1 MLTTIRLYGKLGA
14 MFGRKYRLNV
24 KSPAEAM
31 RALCVQL
38 KGFESYLTNSKVEY
52 GVFVGKRNIGQD
64 QLCDPSGGD
73 DIRIAPFVSGAK
85 AKWVQTVV
93 GIVLVVVGYLVTTM
107 SYGWAKTIGDGLMGM
122 GVSMIIGGIVQMLTP
137 SPKVNGP
144 NDKDGNKPST
154 QFSGP
159 VNTQAQG
166 NVVGVCYGGP
176 LIIGSAVISAGI
188 VAADNAYI
196 PLNTDAGTYG
206 GGSSNWARVMEAAGP

>member
-93 GIVLVVVGYLVTTM
+93 GIVLVVVGYVLTVFG
-107 SYGWAKTIGDGLMGM
+107 YGAIGQPMVNMGIA
-122 GVSMIIGGIVQMLTP
+122 MIIGGIVQMLTP
-137 SPKVNGP
+137 SPKANGP

-196 PLNTDAGTYG
+196 PLNTDEGTYG

>member
-52 GVFVGKRNIGQD
+52 GVFVGKRNIGKE

-73 DIRIAPFVSGAK
+73 DIRIAPFISGAK
-85 AKWVQTVV
+85 AKWVQTVAGVVLAVIGTLVALYVNPNV
-93 GIVLVVVGYLVTTM
+93 GAAILN
-107 SYGWAKTIGDGLMGM
+107 MGI
-122 GVSMIIGGIVQMLTP
+122 SMIVGGIVQMLTP
-137 SPKVNGP
+137 SPKANGP
-144 NDKDGNKPST
+144 NDKADNKPST

-176 LIIGSAVISAGI
+176 IIIGSAVISAGI

-196 PLNTDAGTYG
+196 PLNTDEETYG
-206 GGSSNWARVMEAAGP
+206 GGSSNWARVIEEATP

>member
-14 MFGRKYRLNV
+14 LFGRKYRLNV

-52 GVFVGKRNIGQD
+52 GVFVGKRNIGEE

-73 DIRIAPFVSGAK
+73 DIRIAPFISGAK

-93 GIVLVVVGYLVTTM
+93 GIVLVVVGYVLTAFG
-107 SYGWAKTIGDGLMGM
+107 YGAIGQPMAKFGWG
-122 GVSMIIGGIVQMLTP
+122 MIIGGIVQMLTP
-137 SPKVNGP
+137 TPKFSGP
-144 NDKDGNKPST
+144 NDKADNKPST

-196 PLNTDAGTYG
+196 PLNTDEGTYG

>member
-14 MFGRKYRLNV
+14 LFGRKYRLNV

-52 GVFVGKRNIGQD
+52 GVFVGKRNVGQD

-73 DIRIAPFVSGAK
+73 DIRIAPFISGAK

-93 GIVLVVVGYLVTTM
+93 GIVLVVVGYIITGL
-107 SYGWAKTIGDGLMGM
+107 SYGWAAPVGGALVKLGM
-122 GVSMIIGGIVQMLTP
+122 AMIVGGIVQMLTP

-144 NDKDGNKPST
+144 NDKADNKPST

-196 PLNTDAGTYG
+196 PLNTDEETYG
-206 GGSSNWARVMEAAGP
+206 GGSSNWARVIEEATP

>member
-52 GVFVGKRNIGQD
+52 GVFVGKRNIGQE

-93 GIVLVVVGYLVTTM
+93 GIVLVVVGYLV
-107 SYGWAKTIGDGLMGM
+107 SWAPPVGSALISMGI
-122 GVSMIIGGIVQMLTP
+122 SMIVGGIVQMLTP